1 MKVVVN
7 VRETEGVLFFPLI
20 IVSAVSKFQME
31 FGLGGSFLGWY
42 IKSVH

>member
-1 MKVVVN
+1 MN
-7 VRETEGVLFFPLI
+7 ARETESVLFFPLM

-42 IKSVH
+42 IKSAH